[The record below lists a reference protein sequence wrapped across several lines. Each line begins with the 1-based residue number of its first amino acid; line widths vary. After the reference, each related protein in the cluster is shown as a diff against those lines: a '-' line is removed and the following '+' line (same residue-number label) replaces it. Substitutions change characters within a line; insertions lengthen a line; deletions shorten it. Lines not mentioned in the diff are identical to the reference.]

1 MPGALDGIRILDF
14 SRYQQGPFAT
24 VMLSDLGADV
34 IKVEERGDGDV
45 GRRIGLRPDGW
56 CAYFEAHNRNK
67 RSITIDV
74 RKPQGREIIYK
85 LVPELDVIVD
95 NFRPGVMERLQL
107 DLETLRRYNAAI
119 ITASATGFGERGTER
134 ERPAFDSVSQ
144 AIGGIMVNQGGGPG
158 RPPLSMMGGAADQI
172 GAMVLALGIAA
183 AIIARERQGL
193 GQHVEASLLGSQL
206 ALQAFQ
212 ITDFLHDGFQ
222 HPTPQR
228 QIPTFAYYP
237 TADGKWLSLGIIGSN
252 KWWPELC
259 DALGRPDLRDDPRF
273 ADPFA
278 RDDNREALL
287 AELDAIFARRPRDE
301 WIRVLE
307 AAGVPCGPV
316 NDYAAVVK
324 EPQVLANDYVTTLD
338 HPALG
343 TVGVIGSPITMSET
357 PAGPRH
363 TGPELGQH
371 TEEILLELG
380 YSWDDIVRLKD
391 GEVI

>member
-45 GRRIGLRPDGW
+45 GRSIGLRPDGW

-74 RKPQGREIIYK
+74 RQPQGREIIYK
-85 LVPELDVIVD
+85 LVPELDVVVD

-107 DLETLRRYNAAI
+107 DLDTLRPYNPAI

-134 ERPAFDSVSQ
+134 ERPSFDSVSQ

-158 RPPLSMMGGAADQI
+158 LPPLSMMGGAADQI

-228 QIPTFAYYP
+228 QIPTFAYYR
-237 TADGKWLSLGIIGSN
+237 TADDNWIALGMIGSN

-278 RDDNREALL
+278 RDDHREALL
-287 AELDAIFARRPRDE
+287 AELDAIFAQRPRDE

-324 EPQVLANDYVTTLD
+324 HPQVLANDYVTTLD
-338 HPALG
+338 HPSLG
-343 TVGVIGSPITMSET
+343 QVGVIGSPITMSET

-380 YSWDDIVRLKD
+380 YSWDDIVGLKD